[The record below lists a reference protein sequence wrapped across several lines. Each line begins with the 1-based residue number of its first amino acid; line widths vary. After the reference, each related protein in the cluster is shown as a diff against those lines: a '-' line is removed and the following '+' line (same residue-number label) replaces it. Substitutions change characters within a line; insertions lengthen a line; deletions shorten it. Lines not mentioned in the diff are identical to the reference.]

1 MAASLPDELLARI
14 LSPVDSIKSLV
25 QARAVCKSWKTAVEG
40 DQVRALR
47 AAHTHAKLSLR
58 VGAAVIDTENGPGT
72 HPCEIGTIVGRTE
85 GWWKVKFPSSDNI
98 QPRQS
103 SQITT
108 SDEHPLI
115 ALTGGGLCGRGYS
128 DDVATN
134 KLSFKFGRD
143 GAWFSGP
150 PMPETRI
157 QHGVVQV
164 GRKLYVVGGV
174 ESEHSPP
181 VKRTL
186 VYDVWTATWSDA
198 PGLRHPRKHAV
209 VVALP
214 DSRILVA
221 GGMSD
226 FEPLRSCEIFD
237 PKTETWTAAAPLAEK
252 RWWATGAVLD
262 GSAHVVGGRSSAGAG
277 GESRTMERYD
287 AAADRWDFAP
297 PCPRPT
303 ARGCAAVANGKLF
316 VFNGIRDGCL
326 VYRPRGTLELFE
338 EPTVLR
344 RVEMSA
350 LGDPSVKMRAS
361 HPGHPDH
368 VVGEI
373 VNVDGTRGRIIGCH
387 HTWTP
392 NSNLEYGSGSDDD
405 ALPDDASDAGVN
417 AVDVLVTEN
426 DAPYAEWLMTWWS
439 EAYRYSEATT
449 ALATCAVAGD
459 KILVFGGDCE
469 LHSQGDWQYHE
480 DLLADFEDND
490 QSFLEDLKPKFDNE
504 SIDHMYQ
511 LGSAGPWFPD
521 ELKPATWQRSMD
533 QSEDAA
539 AMVVHM

>member
-1 MAASLPDELLARI
+1 MVNPSVSMYAKSLFAWSRSGTLLACRSSEMAASLPDELLARI

-25 QARAVCKSWKTAVEG
+25 QARAVCKSWQSAVES
-40 DQVRALR
+40 DQLHALR
-47 AAHTHAKLSLR
+47 AA
-58 VGAAVIDTENGPGT
+58 
-72 HPCEIGTIVGRTE
+72 
-85 GWWKVKFPSSDNI
+85 
-98 QPRQS
+98 Q
-103 SQITT
+103 TT
-108 SDEHPLI
+108 AEPLI
-115 ALTGGGLCGRGYS
+115 ALTGGGICGRGYRDNVLTS
-128 DDVATN
+128 

-143 GAWFSGP
+143 GAWWSGP

-164 GRKLYVVGGV
+164 GRKIYVVGGV

-262 GSAHVVGGRSSAGAG
+262 GRAHVVGGRSSAGAG
-277 GESRTMERYD
+277 GESHTMESYD
-287 AAADRWDFAP
+287 AATDRWDFAP
-297 PCPRPT
+297 PCPVRT
-303 ARGCAAVANGKLF
+303 ARGCAAVAHGRLF
-316 VFNGIRDGCL
+316 VFNGLRAGCV
-326 VYRPRGTLELFE
+326 VYRPPGSLWSGSPE

-350 LGDPSVKMRAS
+350 LGDPFSR
-361 HPGHPDH
+361 DI
-368 VVGEI
+368 GEI
-373 VNVDGTRGRIIGCH
+373 VNVNGTQGRIIGFH

-405 ALPDDASDAGVN
+405 ALING
-417 AVDVLVTEN
+417 T
-426 DAPYAEWLMTWWS
+426 
-439 EAYRYSEATT
+439 
-449 ALATCAVAGD
+449 G
-459 KILVFGGDCE
+459 
-469 LHSQGDWQYHE
+469 
-480 DLLADFEDND
+480 
-490 QSFLEDLKPKFDNE
+490 
-504 SIDHMYQ
+504 
-511 LGSAGPWFPD
+511 
-521 ELKPATWQRSMD
+521 QRRRQRRRS
-533 QSEDAA
+533 
-539 AMVVHM
+539 